1 MFHQLRPPLSLFFKM
16 LFLEDFLELVEGLP
30 AEVRDKCTLIRE
42 LDLSVQNQ
50 VELLRKKVDSCCSSS
65 GSSLSGGQQ
74 VSNNPNNQE
83 RNRKV
88 FDDVEN
94 GYKQASIDAD
104 EKIKVM
110 MQLFDLVERYSRRLD
125 QVRLV
130 SR

>member
-1 MFHQLRPPLSLFFKM
+1 M

-50 VELLRKKVDSCCSSS
+50 VELLRKKIDNCSTSSASSS
-65 GSSLSGGQQ
+65 PQGNGQKDQ
-74 VSNNPNNQE
+74 DYSK
-83 RNRKV
+83 NRKV
-88 FDDVEN
+88 FEEVEN

-110 MQLFDLVERYSRRLD
+110 TQLFDLVERYSRRLD
-125 QVRLV
+125 QVCIDIIF
-130 SR
+130 